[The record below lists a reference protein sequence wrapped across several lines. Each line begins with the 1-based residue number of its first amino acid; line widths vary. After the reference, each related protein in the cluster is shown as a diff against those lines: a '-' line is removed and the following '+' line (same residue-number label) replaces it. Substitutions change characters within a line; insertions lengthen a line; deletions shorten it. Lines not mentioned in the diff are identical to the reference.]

1 MSAAAIIIVIVV
13 VSVTLGVYF
22 SKKRCPK
29 FGYKCPAAV
38 VTPPASVS
46 SGETPPTP
54 PVVETAKTEN
64 KRGPAVPPPVD
75 TSKADAETAAAKAQA
90 EQQARQQAEQQ
101 ARDRAEQQALAG
113 QRAADQ
119 VEREAQAARAR
130 QQAEQQA
137 RQQAEQQARDRAEQ
151 QALADQRARDQA
163 EREARARQQAEQEA
177 QAARARQQAVTS
189 QSFGGGGGGDYAMN
203 CPSGMMKNIS
213 GRGGWWVDQLKGNC
227 TDGTTLNPVGG
238 QGGGPVDTADC
249 PSGYTGVDVTY
260 GQFVGK
266 VTPKCGGA
274 PISTPIGGG
283 LGSGGGQSG
292 SFDCPGA
299 GKITGISGKAGS
311 YIDSMKVTCS
321 G

>member
-1 MSAAAIIIVIVV
+1 
-13 VSVTLGVYF
+13 
-22 SKKRCPK
+22 
-29 FGYKCPAAV
+29 
-38 VTPPASVS
+38 
-46 SGETPPTP
+46 
-54 PVVETAKTEN
+54 
-64 KRGPAVPPPVD
+64 
-75 TSKADAETAAAKAQA
+75 
-90 EQQARQQAEQQ
+90 
-101 ARDRAEQQALAG
+101 
-113 QRAADQ
+113 
-119 VEREAQAARAR
+119 
-130 QQAEQQA
+130 
-137 RQQAEQQARDRAEQ
+137 
-151 QALADQRARDQA
+151 
-163 EREARARQQAEQEA
+163 
-177 QAARARQQAVTS
+177 
-189 QSFGGGGGGDYAMN
+189 MN

-274 PISTPIGGG
+274 PTTPIGGG

>member
-1 MSAAAIIIVIVV
+1 MSAAAIIIVLVV
-13 VSVTLGVYF
+13 VSVILGVYF
-22 SKKRCPK
+22 SKKACPK
-29 FGYKCPAAV
+29 FGYKCPAPV
-38 VTPPASVS
+38 VTPPAAAV
-46 SGETPPTP
+46 TPPAAADTP
-54 PVVETAKTEN
+54 PSPPLVETAKTEN
-64 KRGPAVPPPVD
+64 KRGPAVQPPVD
-75 TSKADAETAAAKAQA
+75 TAKPMEAARETAAQLASRQA
-90 EQQARQQAEQQ
+90 EDQAIAARKAEQDAQARQQAEQ
-101 ARDRAEQQALAG
+101 R
-113 QRAADQ
+113 
-119 VEREAQAARAR
+119 
-130 QQAEQQA
+130 A

-163 EREARARQQAEQEA
+163 EREARERQLAEQEA

-274 PISTPIGGG
+274 PTTPIGGG

-299 GKITGISGKAGS
+299 GKMTGISGKAGS

>member
-1 MSAAAIIIVIVV
+1 MSAAAIIIVLVV
-13 VSVTLGVYF
+13 VSVILGVYF
-22 SKKRCPK
+22 SKKACPK
-29 FGYKCPAAV
+29 FGYKCPAPV
-38 VTPPASVS
+38 VTPPAAAV
-46 SGETPPTP
+46 TPPAAADTP
-54 PVVETAKTEN
+54 PSPPLVETAKTEN
-64 KRGPAVPPPVD
+64 KRGPAVQPPVD
-75 TSKADAETAAAKAQA
+75 TAKPMEAARETAAQLASRQA
-90 EQQARQQAEQQ
+90 EDQAIAARKAEQDAQARQQAEQ
-101 ARDRAEQQALAG
+101 R
-113 QRAADQ
+113 
-119 VEREAQAARAR
+119 
-130 QQAEQQA
+130 A

-163 EREARARQQAEQEA
+163 EREARERQLAEQEA

-274 PISTPIGGG
+274 PTTPIGGG